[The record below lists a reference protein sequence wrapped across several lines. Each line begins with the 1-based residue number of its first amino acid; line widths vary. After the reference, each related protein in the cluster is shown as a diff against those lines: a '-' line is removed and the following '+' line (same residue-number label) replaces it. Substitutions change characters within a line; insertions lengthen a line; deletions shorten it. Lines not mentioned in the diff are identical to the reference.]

1 MEELIRQELSSY
13 SRLDAERMI
22 LAHKLVNDPAAD
34 TKEQYD
40 TVIKR
45 INTLN
50 AWLRLLTYDER
61 FVVEKHLIEGLDWP
75 RIASLYEKN
84 WPGGFSRTERTLIK
98 YQARACKRIAEFI
111 EKHTEINLGL
121 QLNHNI

>member
-61 FVVEKHLIEGLDWP
+61 FVVEKHLIDGLDWP
-75 RIASLYEKN
+75 RIASLYERN

-98 YQARACKRIAEFI
+98 YQARAIRKIEMLMQKRQE
-111 EKHTEINLGL
+111 
-121 QLNHNI
+121 

>member
-61 FVVEKHLIEGLDWP
+61 FVVEKHLIDGLDWP
-75 RIASLYEKN
+75 RIASLYERN

-98 YQARACKRIAEFI
+98 YQARAIKKIASFM
-111 EKHTEINLGL
+111 
-121 QLNHNI
+121 NHQ